1 MKSELKAK
9 FLSHLV
15 SKKREGG
22 FTLIELLV
30 VIIIIGILSAIAL
43 PSFLNQA
50 NKGKQSEAKQ
60 YVGTLLRTQQ
70 AFYMEKGNFASDLT
84 TLSKPVAAETE
95 NYSYST
101 SGGDK
106 TVTTSLSL
114 GTSKSTSLRS
124 YGGSVFLTTDA
135 TTSETNTTG
144 ILCEN
149 NAPGVTAVGLGTA
162 PNGNNAASCANGSSL
177 VK

>member
-60 YVGTLLRTQQ
+60 YVGTVLRTQQ
-70 AFYMEKGNFASDLT
+70 SFYMEKGRFATSLADM
-84 TLSKPVAAETE
+84 SQPVADSTT
-95 NYSYST
+95 NYDYST
-101 SGGDK
+101 TSPSS
-106 TVTTSLSL
+106 TATHSLSL
-114 GTSKSTSLRS
+114 GTSKVAALRS
-124 YGGSVFLTTDA
+124 YGGTVILTTNS

-144 ILCEN
+144 IMCES
-149 NAPGVTAVGLGTA
+149 NAPGTTAVAVGTVS
-162 PNGNNAASCANGSSL
+162 GTTLDCGANSSK
-177 VK
+177 VQ

>member
-1 MKSELKAK
+1 
-9 FLSHLV
+9 
-15 SKKREGG
+15 
-22 FTLIELLV
+22 
-30 VIIIIGILSAIAL
+30 
-43 PSFLNQA
+43 
-50 NKGKQSEAKQ
+50 
-60 YVGTLLRTQQ
+60 
-70 AFYMEKGNFASDLT
+70 MEKGNFASDLT